1 MFITQEYYNNIIRK
15 DLILK
20 TLSEHLIE
28 VPSLEKLEIR
38 IFFPKI
44 IDDFSKIFEGL
55 IYLEELTGQMP
66 IKKILST
73 KRVGAH
79 DYEKSV
85 LIFVTLRKEK
95 IFFFF
100 LYFYLAL
107 IFYWEES
114 KNVLLFQ
121 ATANS
126 KNGIIQLVNK
136 EFFYLFNMPIEYDD
150 RQYEWNLQFM
160 FFFQKK
166 TSNVKVDLLGYIF
179 SHYLPYAIFN
189 IKKGDTQEEIEQSE
203 EDII

>member
-20 TLSEHLIE
+20 NLSEYLIE
-28 VPSLEKLEIR
+28 IPSLEKLEIR

-95 IFFFF
+95 LFFFF
-100 LYFYLAL
+100 LYFYIAL
-107 IFYWEES
+107 IFYW
-114 KNVLLFQ
+114 
-121 ATANS
+121 
-126 KNGIIQLVNK
+126 
-136 EFFYLFNMPIEYDD
+136 
-150 RQYEWNLQFM
+150 
-160 FFFQKK
+160 
-166 TSNVKVDLLGYIF
+166 
-179 SHYLPYAIFN
+179 
-189 IKKGDTQEEIEQSE
+189 
-203 EDII
+203 